1 MYHNIRYFYCLW
13 ITYILI
19 IYFLFFNKEQKYN
32 EILEKQKVIL
42 EFLIKYANEKNIQYK
57 LLTKDDVK
65 DYDDLDNIMI
75 YMHNIEELIG
85 ILLNI

>member
-1 MYHNIRYFYCLW
+1 MIEDKQQ
-13 ITYILI
+13 I
-19 IYFLFFNKEQKYN
+19 FLEYVNLFSKLNKEQKCN

-57 LLTKDDVK
+57 LLIKDDVK

>member
-1 MYHNIRYFYCLW
+1 MIEDKQQ
-13 ITYILI
+13 I
-19 IYFLFFNKEQKYN
+19 FLEYVNLFSKLNKEQKCN
-32 EILEKQKVIL
+32 EILEKQKIML

>member
-1 MYHNIRYFYCLW
+1 MIEDKQQ
-13 ITYILI
+13 I
-19 IYFLFFNKEQKYN
+19 FLEYVNLFSKLNKGQKCN
-32 EILEKQKVIL
+32 EILEKQKVML

>member
-1 MYHNIRYFYCLW
+1 MIEDKQQ
-13 ITYILI
+13 I
-19 IYFLFFNKEQKYN
+19 FLEYVNLFSKLNKEQKCN
-32 EILEKQKVIL
+32 EILEKQKVML

-75 YMHNIEELIG
+75 YIHNIEELIG

>member
-1 MYHNIRYFYCLW
+1 M
-13 ITYILI
+13 
-19 IYFLFFNKEQKYN
+19 
-32 EILEKQKVIL
+32 L
-42 EFLIKYANEKNIQYK
+42 EFLIKYANKKNIQYK

-85 ILLNI
+85 ILLNIQPFKNSIIRVFLLQNQIII

>member
-1 MYHNIRYFYCLW
+1 MIEDKQQ
-13 ITYILI
+13 I
-19 IYFLFFNKEQKYN
+19 FLEYVNLFSKLNKEQKYN
-32 EILEKQKVIL
+32 EILEKQKVML
-42 EFLIKYANEKNIQYK
+42 EFLIKYANKKNIQYK

>member
-1 MYHNIRYFYCLW
+1 MIEDKQQ
-13 ITYILI
+13 I
-19 IYFLFFNKEQKYN
+19 FLEYVNLFSKLNKEQKCN

-57 LLTKDDVK
+57 LLTKVDVK

>member
-1 MYHNIRYFYCLW
+1 M
-13 ITYILI
+13 
-19 IYFLFFNKEQKYN
+19 
-32 EILEKQKVIL
+32 L

-75 YMHNIEELIG
+75 YMYNIEELIG

>member
-1 MYHNIRYFYCLW
+1 MIENKQQI
-13 ITYILI
+13 
-19 IYFLFFNKEQKYN
+19 FLEYVNLFSKLNKEQKCN
-32 EILEKQKVIL
+32 EILEKQKVML

-57 LLTKDDVK
+57 LLTKDDIK

>member
-1 MYHNIRYFYCLW
+1 MIEDKQQ
-13 ITYILI
+13 I
-19 IYFLFFNKEQKYN
+19 FLEYVNLFSKLNKEQKCN
-32 EILEKQKVIL
+32 EILEKQKVML

-57 LLTKDDVK
+57 LLTKDNVK

>member
-1 MYHNIRYFYCLW
+1 MIEDKQQ
-13 ITYILI
+13 I
-19 IYFLFFNKEQKYN
+19 FLEYVNLFSKLNKEQKYN

-42 EFLIKYANEKNIQYK
+42 EFLIKYANEKNIQYN
-57 LLTKDDVK
+57 LLTKDDVN

>member
-1 MYHNIRYFYCLW
+1 MIEDKQQ
-13 ITYILI
+13 I
-19 IYFLFFNKEQKYN
+19 FLEYVNLFSKLNKEQKCN

-42 EFLIKYANEKNIQYK
+42 EFLIKYANEKNFQYK
-57 LLTKDDVK
+57 LLTKVDVK

>member
-1 MYHNIRYFYCLW
+1 MIEDKKQ
-13 ITYILI
+13 I
-19 IYFLFFNKEQKYN
+19 FLEYVNLFSKLNKEQKCN

-42 EFLIKYANEKNIQYK
+42 EFLIKYANEKNIQYN
-57 LLTKDDVK
+57 LLTKDDVN

-75 YMHNIEELIG
+75 YMHNIEELVG

>member
-1 MYHNIRYFYCLW
+1 MIEDKQQ
-13 ITYILI
+13 I
-19 IYFLFFNKEQKYN
+19 FLEYVNLFSKLNKEQKYN
-32 EILEKQKVIL
+32 EILEKQKVML
-42 EFLIKYANEKNIQYK
+42 EFLIKYASEKNIQYK

>member
-1 MYHNIRYFYCLW
+1 MIEDKQQ
-13 ITYILI
+13 I
-19 IYFLFFNKEQKYN
+19 FLEYVNLFSKLNKEQKCN
-32 EILEKQKVIL
+32 EILEKQKVML
-42 EFLIKYANEKNIQYK
+42 EFLIKYAIEKNIQYK

-75 YMHNIEELIG
+75 YIHNIEELIG

>member
-1 MYHNIRYFYCLW
+1 M
-13 ITYILI
+13 
-19 IYFLFFNKEQKYN
+19 
-32 EILEKQKVIL
+32 L
-42 EFLIKYANEKNIQYK
+42 EFLIKYANKKNIQYK

>member
-1 MYHNIRYFYCLW
+1 MIEDKQQIFLE
-13 ITYILI
+13 YIN
-19 IYFLFFNKEQKYN
+19 LFSKLNKEQKYN
-32 EILEKQKVIL
+32 EILEKQKVML
-42 EFLIKYANEKNIQYK
+42 EFLIKYASEKNIQYK

>member
-1 MYHNIRYFYCLW
+1 MIEDKQQ
-13 ITYILI
+13 I
-19 IYFLFFNKEQKYN
+19 FLEYVNLFSKLNKEQKCN
-32 EILEKQKVIL
+32 EILEKQKVML
-42 EFLIKYANEKNIQYK
+42 EFLIKYASEKNIQYN

>member
-1 MYHNIRYFYCLW
+1 MSNIHFN
-13 ITYILI
+13 ISILRHF
-19 IYFLFFNKEQKYN
+19 IYFLFFNKEQKCN
-32 EILEKQKVIL
+32 EILEKQKVMF

>member
-1 MYHNIRYFYCLW
+1 MIEDKQQ
-13 ITYILI
+13 I
-19 IYFLFFNKEQKYN
+19 FLEYVNLFSKLNKEQKCN

-42 EFLIKYANEKNIQYK
+42 EFLIKYENEINIQYK

-65 DYDDLDNIMI
+65 DYDNLDNIMI

>member
-1 MYHNIRYFYCLW
+1 MIEDKQQ
-13 ITYILI
+13 I
-19 IYFLFFNKEQKYN
+19 FLEYVNLFSKLNKEQKYN

>member
-1 MYHNIRYFYCLW
+1 MIEDKQQ
-13 ITYILI
+13 I
-19 IYFLFFNKEQKYN
+19 FLEYVNLFSKLNKEQKCN

-65 DYDDLDNIMI
+65 DYDNLDNIMI

>member
-1 MYHNIRYFYCLW
+1 MIEDKQQ
-13 ITYILI
+13 I
-19 IYFLFFNKEQKYN
+19 FLEYVNLFSKLNKEQKCN

-42 EFLIKYANEKNIQYK
+42 EFLIKYANKKNIQYK
-57 LLTKDDVK
+57 LLTKVDVK

>member
-1 MYHNIRYFYCLW
+1 MIEDKQQ
-13 ITYILI
+13 I
-19 IYFLFFNKEQKYN
+19 FLEYVNLFSKLNKEQKCN
-32 EILEKQKVIL
+32 EILEKQKVMF

>member
-1 MYHNIRYFYCLW
+1 MIDDKQQ
-13 ITYILI
+13 I
-19 IYFLFFNKEQKYN
+19 FLEYVNLFSKLNKEQKCN

>member
-1 MYHNIRYFYCLW
+1 MIEDKQQ
-13 ITYILI
+13 I
-19 IYFLFFNKEQKYN
+19 FLEYVNLFSKLNKEQKCN
-32 EILEKQKVIL
+32 EILEKQKVML
-42 EFLIKYANEKNIQYK
+42 EFLIKYANKKNIQYK

-75 YMHNIEELIG
+75 YMHNIEELIV

>member
-13 ITYILI
+13 ITYVLI

>member
-1 MYHNIRYFYCLW
+1 MIEDKQQ
-13 ITYILI
+13 I
-19 IYFLFFNKEQKYN
+19 FLEYVNLFSKLNKEQKCN

-42 EFLIKYANEKNIQYK
+42 EFLIKYENEKNIQYK
-57 LLTKDDVK
+57 LLTKVDVK

>member
-1 MYHNIRYFYCLW
+1 MIENKQQI
-13 ITYILI
+13 
-19 IYFLFFNKEQKYN
+19 FLEYVNLFSKLNKEQKCN
-32 EILEKQKVIL
+32 EILKKQKVML

>member
-1 MYHNIRYFYCLW
+1 MIEDKQQIFLE
-13 ITYILI
+13 YIN
-19 IYFLFFNKEQKYN
+19 LFSKLNKEQKYN

-42 EFLIKYANEKNIQYK
+42 EFLIKYANEKNIQYN
-57 LLTKDDVK
+57 LLTKDDVN

>member
-1 MYHNIRYFYCLW
+1 MIEDKQQ
-13 ITYILI
+13 I
-19 IYFLFFNKEQKYN
+19 FLEYVNLFSKLNKEQKYN
-32 EILEKQKVIL
+32 EILEKQKVML

>member
-1 MYHNIRYFYCLW
+1 MIEDKQQ
-13 ITYILI
+13 I
-19 IYFLFFNKEQKYN
+19 FLEYVNLFSKLNKEQKCN

>member
-1 MYHNIRYFYCLW
+1 MIEDKQQ
-13 ITYILI
+13 I
-19 IYFLFFNKEQKYN
+19 FLEYVNLFSKLNKEQKCN

-57 LLTKDDVK
+57 LLTKVDVK
-65 DYDDLDNIMI
+65 DYDYLDNIMI

>member
-1 MYHNIRYFYCLW
+1 MIENKQQI
-13 ITYILI
+13 
-19 IYFLFFNKEQKYN
+19 FLEYVNLFSKLNKEQKCN
-32 EILEKQKVIL
+32 EILEKQKVML
-42 EFLIKYANEKNIQYK
+42 EFLIKYASEKNIQYN

>member
-1 MYHNIRYFYCLW
+1 MIEDKQQ
-13 ITYILI
+13 I
-19 IYFLFFNKEQKYN
+19 FLEYVNLFSKLNKEQKCN
-32 EILEKQKVIL
+32 EILEKQKVML
-42 EFLIKYANEKNIQYK
+42 KFLIKYASEKNIQYK

>member
-1 MYHNIRYFYCLW
+1 MIEDKQQ
-13 ITYILI
+13 I
-19 IYFLFFNKEQKYN
+19 FLEYVNLFSKLNKEQKCN
-32 EILEKQKVIL
+32 EILEKQKVML
-42 EFLIKYANEKNIQYK
+42 EFLIKYANKKNIQYK

-75 YMHNIEELIG
+75 YMYNIEELIG

>member
-1 MYHNIRYFYCLW
+1 MIEDKQQ
-13 ITYILI
+13 I
-19 IYFLFFNKEQKYN
+19 FLEYVNLFSKLNKEQKCN
-32 EILEKQKVIL
+32 EILEKQKVML
-42 EFLIKYANEKNIQYK
+42 EFLIKYANKKNIQYK